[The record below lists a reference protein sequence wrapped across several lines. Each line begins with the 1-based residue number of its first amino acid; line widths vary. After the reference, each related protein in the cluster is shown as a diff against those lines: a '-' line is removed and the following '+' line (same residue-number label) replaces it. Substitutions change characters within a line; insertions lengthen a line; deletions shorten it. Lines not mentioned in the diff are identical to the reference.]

1 MAYRD
6 LNEYA
11 ENALQMAKDCGI
23 PYGIITDFS
32 VNTRAK
38 SRWARTWKNGDIY
51 RIEVSCDL
59 LDDRNNEKGLYNTL
73 LHEILHTC
81 KGCLN
86 HGAKWKEY
94 AEIIRKEYG
103 YEIKRASTYE
113 EKGICEEVAKTRKE
127 YRKNREKVK
136 HIIRCKK
143 CGHEFKRKRKSKFT
157 ENYTIYK
164 CFCGGELEKIL

>member
-11 ENALQMAKDCGI
+11 ENALHMAKNCGI

-32 VNTRAK
+32 VNKRAK
-38 SRWARTWKNGDIY
+38 SRLGRTTKNGDIY
-51 RIEVSCDL
+51 RIEISCDL
-59 LDDRNNEKGLYNTL
+59 LDDRNEEKGLYNTL

-81 KGCLN
+81 KGCMN

-94 AEIIRKEYG
+94 GEIIRKKYG
-103 YEIKRASTYE
+103 YEIARVATYGE
-113 EKGICEEVAKTRKE
+113 SGICDEVIKELKE
-127 YRKNREKVK
+127 YRENREKVK

-143 CGHEFKRKRKSKFT
+143 CGYEFKRKRKSKFT
-157 ENYTIYK
+157 ENYTGYR